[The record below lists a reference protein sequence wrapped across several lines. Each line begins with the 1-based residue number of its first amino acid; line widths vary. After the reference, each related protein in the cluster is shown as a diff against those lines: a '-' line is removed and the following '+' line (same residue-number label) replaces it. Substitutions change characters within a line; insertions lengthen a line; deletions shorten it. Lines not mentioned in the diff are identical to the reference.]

1 MDFELPDL
9 LDAKIA
15 QEQSRVQEEK
25 LKEIIIERMEYFI
38 PKINNNIK
46 QAIDSGKFNC
56 TISISEM
63 AIYKI
68 LSRGNEQEYVMF
80 SRFAAPLYIIN
91 ISLKEYYTDKGY
103 TFSADS
109 RESFGGIFIDIE
121 IGWE

>member
-1 MDFELPDL
+1 MDFELPD
-9 LDAKIA
+9 AKTA
-15 QEQSRVQEEK
+15 QEQSKVQEGQLNK
-25 LKEIIIERMEYFI
+25 IIIERMEYFI

-46 QAIDSGKFNC
+46 QAIDSGKFNR
-56 TISISEM
+56 TVSIPEM

-68 LSRGNEQEYVMF
+68 LSRGNEQEYAMF
-80 SRFAAPLYIIN
+80 SRFATPLYITN